1 MEGRKAEFHHDIALL
16 LLLMWV
22 TISECITADSSARV
36 EFLPGFEGAL
46 PFDFFSG
53 YISVD
58 EVNEYRLFYY
68 LIKSENNPSKDPLLL
83 WLTGGP
89 GCSGFSGLVIETGP
103 LRIKVEEYNGTLP
116 ALRYNPYSWTKVA
129 NVIYVDSPIGTGFSY
144 SKSPPDYATSDSKTV
159 KDLHKFLTNWFI
171 EYPEFLSNPL
181 YIAGDSYSGIT
192 VPVLTSEIANGIDSG
207 YRPVFN
213 LKGYLVGNPVTDVE
227 FDSQVVPF
235 AHGMGLISDEL
246 FEATK
251 ISCNGKY
258 AFPKGS
264 QCNLNMQ
271 AVHECLSRINT
282 PHILEPL
289 CPFASPRPRVEIG
302 TGLRRWLHE
311 NSSGI
316 HLQSTPIF
324 CRTYG
329 YMLSHYWANN
339 ERVQEVLHVK
349 KGTVNE
355 WKRCNYGINFKAD
368 VASSVVYHYNLTMRG
383 YSALIYSGDHDSSV
397 PFIGTQA
404 WIRSLEFPIIDD
416 WRAWLVDGQVVGY
429 TRKYTNNLT
438 FATVKGAG
446 HTAPEYK
453 PKECVA
459 MLKRWISNE
468 PL

>member
-271 AVHECLSRINT
+271 AVHE
-282 PHILEPL
+282 
-289 CPFASPRPRVEIG
+289 
-302 TGLRRWLHE
+302 
-311 NSSGI
+311 
-316 HLQSTPIF
+316 
-324 CRTYG
+324 TYG

>member
-68 LIKSENNPSKDPLLL
+68 FIKSENNPSKDPLLL

-89 GCSGFSGLVIETGP
+89 GCSGFSGLVIETGQIHTFS
-103 LRIKVEEYNGTLP
+103 LFL
-116 ALRYNPYSWTKVA
+116 LFKVA

-438 FATVKGAG
+438 FATVKKWRNTHPASRLPS
-446 HTAPEYK
+446 T
-453 PKECVA
+453 
-459 MLKRWISNE
+459 L
-468 PL
+468 